1 MWVHILVLAGTAV
14 LAFLVFMNRL
24 PKQDILTR
32 REWKLLLL
40 LLAAGNSLGFYM
52 TYTQN
57 KDCQWR
63 EEMYFEKNAA
73 GEGSYEEKMQARV
86 GGENA
91 SVYVRIPE
99 QAGEETEDDEQEPEI
114 TAPGLNEQLQ
124 QAVADYNEK
133 RRENE
138 KYYLP
143 GELNGERI
151 AWSRPWDAS
160 GHIVMALC
168 IAGACC
174 IPVQKQ
180 KSEEKVRRERYRQML
195 LDYPNLITRLALLA
209 EAGMTVRRALGK
221 IALDYK
227 RKRERG
233 SGIRYA
239 YEELLKSYYE
249 MESGVMEE
257 QAYENFG
264 RRCGHPKYQT
274 LAALLAQNLRRGN
287 RRLLEVLEKESAEAF
302 EERKRYAR
310 VQGESAAVKLL
321 IPMVLQLLIVL
332 VILIVP
338 ACMSFYQT

>member
-1 MWVHILVLAGTAV
+1 MWIHVFVLAAMAALAV
-14 LAFLVFMNRL
+14 LVFGGRL
-24 PKQDILTR
+24 PKQEILTR

-40 LLAAGNSLGFYM
+40 LLAAGNSLGAYL
-52 TYTQN
+52 TYVQN
-57 KDCQWR
+57 EDCQW
-63 EEMYFEKNAA
+63 EEDMYFEKNAA

-86 GGENA
+86 GGEQA

-99 QAGEETEDDEQEPEI
+99 QTGEKTEDDEQEPE
-114 TAPGLNEQLQ
+114 TAAPGLNEQLQ
-124 QAVADYNEK
+124 QAVNDYNDK
-133 RRENE
+133 RQEDE

-143 GELNGERI
+143 QSLEGEQI
-151 AWSRPWDAS
+151 VWSRPWDTS
-160 GHIVMALC
+160 GNIIAALC
-168 IAGACC
+168 VAGACC

-180 KSEEKVRRERYRQML
+180 KNKEKMRRERYRQML
-195 LDYPNLITRLALLA
+195 LDYPNLITRLSLLV

-227 RKRERG
+227 RKRGR
-233 SGIRYA
+233 SVRFA

-264 RRCGHPKYQT
+264 ARCGHPKYRT

-287 RRLLEVLEKESAEAF
+287 RRLLEVLEKESTEAI

-310 VQGESAAVKLL
+310 VQGETAAAKLL
-321 IPMVLQLLIVL
+321 IPMVLQLVIVL
-332 VILIVP
+332 IILIVP
-338 ACMSFYQT
+338 ACISFYQT

>member
-1 MWVHILVLAGTAV
+1 MWIHVFVLAGMAALGV
-14 LAFLVFMNRL
+14 LIFGGRL
-24 PKQDILTR
+24 PKQEILTR

-40 LLAAGNSLGFYM
+40 LLAAGNRLGAYL

-57 KDCQWR
+57 GDCQW
-63 EEMYFEKNAA
+63 EEDMYFEKNAA

-86 GGENA
+86 GGEQA

-99 QAGEETEDDEQEPEI
+99 QTGEKTEDDEQEPEI
-114 TAPGLNEQLQ
+114 TVPGLNEQLQ
-124 QAVADYNEK
+124 QAVDDYNDK
-133 RRENE
+133 RQEDD

-143 GELNGERI
+143 QSLEGQRI
-151 AWSRPWDAS
+151 VWSRPWDTS
-160 GHIVMALC
+160 GNIVVALC
-168 IAGACC
+168 VAGACC
-174 IPVQKQ
+174 IPIQKQ
-180 KSEEKVRRERYRQML
+180 KNNEKMRRERYSQML
-195 LDYPNLITRLALLA
+195 LDYPNLITRLSLLI

-227 RKRERG
+227 RKRGRDV
-233 SGIRYA
+233 RYA

-249 MESGVMEE
+249 MESGVMEK

-264 RRCGHPKYQT
+264 TRCGHPKYRT
-274 LAALLAQNLRRGN
+274 LAALLAQNLKRGN
-287 RRLLEVLEKESAEAF
+287 RRLLEMLERESTEAF

-310 VQGESAAVKLL
+310 VQGETAAAKLL
-321 IPMVLQLLIVL
+321 IPMVLQLVIVL